1 MNLFGALGIELK
13 VQRKNPQDSVL
24 ITVKK
29 PNGQIRTAVVKPGTD
44 RIESSPNYLVQAP
57 IKDKQIL
64 LKKTFRFIS
73 AIGYLVVGIL
83 FVSLLVARITEFGEA
98 RVVLTGSMAPAI
110 NPGDMVFTVNDNFT
124 QPKINDV
131 VIYEARTFEGDLVA
145 PFAHRIIGGDAEKGW
160 IMKGD
165 ANEKPD
171 LQQPKSADITGVV
184 KLVVPKVGILFD
196 IKALIFL
203 VAIIISIHLTREI
216 LRTPSE

>member
-57 IKDKQIL
+57 IKDKQLL

-73 AIGYLVVGIL
+73 VIGYLVVGIL

-98 RVVLTGSMAPAI
+98 RIVLTGSMVPAI
-110 NPGDMVFTVNDNFT
+110 NPGDMVFTINDNFT

-131 VIYEARTFEGDLVA
+131 VIYEARTFDGDLIA
-145 PFAHRIIGGDAEKGW
+145 PFAHRIIGGDATKGW

-165 ANEKPD
+165 ANKKAD

-184 KLVVPKVGILFD
+184 KLVIPKVGLFFD

-203 VAIIISIHLTREI
+203 VAIIISIYLTREI